1 LAKNTISKTKKILYF
16 MKTYYIILT
25 CTSIFVG
32 IISMFIASLFV
43 KMVSLDNMNTFV
55 SIILGI
61 VATTI
66 SIVSM
71 FMSFYNL
78 EKAEESENKQKETFN
93 NMLQIQSS
101 MMERVNKIDDT
112 TTQLGTFLRQKD
124 NSINQSAETTDWK
137 TGDVSNE

>member
-1 LAKNTISKTKKILYF
+1 
-16 MKTYYIILT
+16 
-25 CTSIFVG
+25 
-32 IISMFIASLFV
+32 MFIASLFV